1 MDLGFR
7 EPEADLREGSEKGQM
22 LCSKVTWMFLLHP
35 QSDHPSGYSFFFN
48 FKYST
53 LFWDKLINSVVV
65 VSGEQ

>member
-35 QSDHPSGYSFFFN
+35 QSSIILWILLKNGTNPLRSCTERAH
-48 FKYST
+48 
-53 LFWDKLINSVVV
+53 
-65 VSGEQ
+65 